1 MKFRRAISAL
11 GMAFA
16 LSFGLVLAPSQADAA
31 TLSINPRANAIEVG
45 QVLAAPDGSVFTITV
60 YDAALATGQKS
71 ISHTYVTG
79 NTLRQTANKIVQAIN
94 ADTDLQAIGVTAV
107 LGTGANYTINSISA
121 SGTLYKQTTTGGG
134 LNQLAIQQTLTIGG
148 TVTVDDKLTL
158 TIYDAGL
165 VGGKEAIVYK
175 PNTGDTIAD
184 IVIRLRNKINNST
197 TLAALGITAKVSS
210 TDSSVL
216 LIESPTF
223 DATEKFTS
231 YSAKVKTG
239 GTETMTLGS
248 FWGTNGA
255 QTLSLTGPVNVGEI
269 VEFTVVNPDLPDSHR
284 VVSYTTQAGDNLNK
298 VRCGLRTEVNNDAEL
313 AEIGVHATCSGGVL
327 NLTTTS
333 TSPTQSAVFGNVFC
347 TVINP
352 SPSKW
357 PAAGQA
363 KTCGS
368 AAAASASIVRQ
379 TLEALGD
386 PNSPPQRIPFA
397 ADKLTANSSIVFYVY
412 SNHNEFYDSGDA
424 PWHQTGGPFFLTEA
438 AIESKWKFPP
448 DLDSRSRFLGYSFA
462 QQLSLIFEQSGD
474 HYESPPFVSN
484 HTIAHA
490 TAHEAG
496 HQFSA
501 LAGNLANSPEF
512 QQAWNRDMQFM
523 SQVPPC
529 TYEAIDADGNY
540 ASSSNQNPL
549 PTGGLDGLY
558 TATQD
563 SEGNFVCGTSGGRT
577 SNYPGDS
584 VAVLGQAFPY
594 FQPANGDPVPDFPV
608 TEVFPEIFAFRAG
621 FPDTINNAGAEIPGN
636 NTVLNA
642 ANALLCS
649 QLYVSTWAEFGRNPS
664 HDELAGTAYL
674 VPAGGAGG
682 VYGPTYT
689 LYKCDGSTETGEF
702 HFGA

>member
-1 MKFRRAISAL
+1 MPRN
-11 GMAFA
+11 
-16 LSFGLVLAPSQADAA
+16 SQADAA
-31 TLSINPRANAIEVG
+31 TLSINPRANAAEAG
-45 QVLAAPDGSVFTITV
+45 QILAAPDGSVFSITV
-60 YDAALATGQKS
+60 YDVALASGQKT
-71 ISHTYVTG
+71 ITHTYQTG
-79 NTLRQTANKIVQAIN
+79 DTLRQTANKLVAKIN
-94 ADTDLQAIGVTAV
+94 ADTELQIIGVTAT
-107 LGTGANYTINSISA
+107 LQNGANYTISSTSA

-134 LNQLAIQQTLTIGG
+134 SNRLAIQETLTIGG

-158 TIYDAGL
+158 TIFDASL
-165 VGGKEAIVYK
+165 VGGKEAVVYR
-175 PNTGDTIAD
+175 PNIGDTLAD
-184 IVIRLRNKINNST
+184 IVIRLRNRINNSAA
-197 TLAALGITAKVSS
+197 LSALGITAKVSS
-210 TDSSVL
+210 ADPNTL

-231 YSAKVKTG
+231 YSVKVKAG

-255 QTLSLTGPVNVGEI
+255 QTFSLTGPVNVGEI
-269 VEFTVVNPDLPDSHR
+269 VQFTIVNPDLPDSHK
-284 VVSYTTQAGDNLNK
+284 VVSYTTQAGDNLNQI
-298 VRCGLRTEVNNDAEL
+298 RCGLRTEVNNDADL

-327 NLTTTS
+327 SVSTSS
-333 TSPTQSAVFGNVFC
+333 TSPTQHAVFGNVFC
-347 TVINP
+347 SVINP

-363 KTCGS
+363 KVCGS
-368 AAAASASIVRQ
+368 TDSASASIVRQ
-379 TLEALGD
+379 TLESLGD
-386 PNSPPQRIPFA
+386 PNSPPHRIPFA
-397 ADKLTANSSIVFYVY
+397 AGKLAADGNIVFYVY

-424 PWHQTGGPFFLTEA
+424 PWHQTGGPYFLTEA
-438 AIESKWKFPP
+438 AIEAKWKFPP

-462 QQLSLIFEQSGD
+462 KQLSLIFEQSGD
-474 HYESPPFVSN
+474 HYESPPFVAN

-529 TYEAIDADGNY
+529 TYEAIDPNGNY
-540 ASSSNQNPL
+540 ASSSNQTPL

-558 TATQD
+558 TATKD
-563 SEGNFVCGTSGGRT
+563 SQGNFVCGTSGGRT

-642 ANALLCS
+642 AEGLLCS
-649 QLYVSTWAEFGRNPS
+649 QLYVNTWAEFGRNPS
-664 HDELAGTAYL
+664 HDELAGTGYL

-689 LYKCDGSTETGEF
+689 FYKCDGSTETGEF
-702 HFGA
+702 NFGA